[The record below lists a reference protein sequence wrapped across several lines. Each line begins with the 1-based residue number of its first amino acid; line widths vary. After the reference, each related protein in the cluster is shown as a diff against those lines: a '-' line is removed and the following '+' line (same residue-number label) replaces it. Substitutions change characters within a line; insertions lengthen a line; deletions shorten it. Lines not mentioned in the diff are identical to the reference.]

1 MSTASI
7 WCTWSFKKV
16 ADCEDHGP
24 DEPGH
29 REIVSQLGDEDE
41 PQSSGALVVV
51 WPADYRRQE
60 IWVASGANIGNWYCL
75 GNEFGT
81 PKVWDAP
88 PRNMFDRSPGP
99 QRPAG
104 TVPQHPHWYD
114 ITARGP
120 VVLLGTGDDDTY
132 RAGWS
137 AGRRHLAQQVE
148 ALAADEAPTVG
159 LNVQQ
164 CPSC

>member
-1 MSTASI
+1 VT
-7 WCTWSFKKV
+7 
-16 ADCEDHGP
+16 DCEDHGP

-29 REIVSQLGDEDE
+29 HEVVSQLGADDE
-41 PQSSGALVVV
+41 PQSSGALAVV
-51 WPADYRRQE
+51 WPGDYERQE
-60 IWVASGANIGNWYCL
+60 IWVASGANVGNWYCL
-75 GNEFGT
+75 GNEFRI

-104 TVPQHPHWYD
+104 TVPQQPTWYD
-114 ITARGP
+114 IIERGP
-120 VVLLGTGDDDTY
+120 VAALTTSDDGTY

-137 AGRRHLAQQVE
+137 AGRRQLVQE
-148 ALAADEAPTVG
+148 MESIAADDPPVRG

-164 CPSC
+164 CPNC